1 MKYDIELLARAR
13 DYCDMTIDDIM
24 TQDEGRYE
32 IEAKRSLSKA
42 IIEINNAI
50 DLLTFYN
57 AEE

>member
-1 MKYDIELLARAR
+1 MKYDIELLTRAR

-24 TQDEGRYE
+24 AQDAGHYE
-32 IEAKRSLSKA
+32 TEAKRSLSKA

>member
-1 MKYDIELLARAR
+1 MKYDFELLERAR